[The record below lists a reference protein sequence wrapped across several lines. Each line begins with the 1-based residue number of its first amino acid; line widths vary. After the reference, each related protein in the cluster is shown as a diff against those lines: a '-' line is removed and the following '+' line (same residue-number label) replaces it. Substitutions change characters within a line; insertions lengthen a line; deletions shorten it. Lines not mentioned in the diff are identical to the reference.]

1 MKPYQSIHNMLHPDE
16 IIISNEWHQ
25 LNDAEKESLKELA
38 DSETSFNLLKKMLMV
53 SFEQKEDVPIISQNI
68 YKNLEAVLPARRM
81 NQAKYWYA
89 AAAALVIVLTASLIL
104 VKKDAKNNYVKNN
117 TMSSKTDSI
126 IKRVE
131 LAIQQ
136 NADSSSFQKTVDTSA
151 DKLLVQSSN
160 KNKPLAKQQPV
171 FIIADTTL
179 YNAYAFQTK
188 VGSAP
193 SLLNFITEAD

>member
-16 IIISNEWHQ
+16 IIISKEWHQ

-89 AAAALVIVLTASLIL
+89 AAAALVIVLTASLFL

>member
-1 MKPYQSIHNMLHPDE
+1 MLHPDE
-16 IIISNEWHQ
+16 IIISNDWHQ

-53 SFEQKEDVPIISQNI
+53 SFEQNEDVPIISQNI

-89 AAAALVIVLTASLIL
+89 AAAALVIVLTASLFL

>member
-1 MKPYQSIHNMLHPDE
+1 LKPYQSIHNMLHPDE
-16 IIISNEWHQ
+16 IIISKEWHQ

-53 SFEQKEDVPIISQNI
+53 SFEQNEDVPIISQNI

-89 AAAALVIVLTASLIL
+89 AAAALVIVLTASLFL

>member
-16 IIISNEWHQ
+16 IIISKEWHQ

-53 SFEQKEDVPIISQNI
+53 SFEQNEDVPIISQNI

-89 AAAALVIVLTASLIL
+89 AAAALVIVLTASLFL

>member
-1 MKPYQSIHNMLHPDE
+1 MLHPDE
-16 IIISNEWHQ
+16 IIISKEWHQ

-53 SFEQKEDVPIISQNI
+53 SFEQNEDVPIISQNI

-89 AAAALVIVLTASLIL
+89 AAAALVIVLTASLFL

>member
-53 SFEQKEDVPIISQNI
+53 SFEQNEDVPIISQNI

-89 AAAALVIVLTASLIL
+89 AAAALVIVLTASLFL

>member
-1 MKPYQSIHNMLHPDE
+1 MLHPDE
-16 IIISNEWHQ
+16 IIISKEWHQ

-53 SFEQKEDVPIISQNI
+53 SFEQNEDVPIISQNIYKNIISQNI

-89 AAAALVIVLTASLIL
+89 AAAALVIVLTASLFL

>member
-16 IIISNEWHQ
+16 IIISNDWHQ

-89 AAAALVIVLTASLIL
+89 AAAALVIVLTASLFL